1 VTAVHVKRAHLPL
14 VEVLGDTGQVGE
26 DAALPDGGLALG
38 RCLFEPGGDL
48 VTGRSPEPL
57 AGMAAVLLGQ
67 NAWS

>member
-14 VEVLGDTGQVGE
+14 VQVLGDTGLVGE

-57 AGMAAVLLGQ
+57 AGMVAVLLGQ
-67 NAWS
+67 KAWS